1 MSLLRRNIKV
11 LLQPRRYRAEL
22 GEAGRMLRSVT
33 EPTNGVAG
41 RIRGFLDSDSWEV
54 RNCAL
59 KIIARTRCEELYGE
73 LVAKLLEA
81 SEAGIIRRN
90 CAELLPDVGL
100 RAPDVIDALRRA
112 LRDRYWEV
120 RAESARALAQLSDES
135 PELER
140 ELLSLLARE
149 NNMEV
154 RAALAQALGGLG
166 VTRGAF
172 DALAGLARREPWL
185 VRHQASVALAE
196 MGARRPDLAEDA
208 AEAIRSL
215 DLLAEGTA
223 TTSVFRQNV
232 LELAELTAK
241 GRPFPSPESM
251 RRRYFHLK
259 RGWLRRTVE

>member
-1 MSLLRRNIKV
+1 MSLFRRNIKV

-33 EPTNGVAG
+33 EATNGVAG

-73 LVAKLLEA
+73 LVVKLLEA
-81 SEAGIIRRN
+81 NEAGIIRRN

-100 RAPDVIDALRRA
+100 RTPETIDALRRA

-120 RAESARALAQLSDES
+120 RAESARALAELSDES
-135 PELER
+135 LELER

-149 NNMEV
+149 VNMEV

-166 VTRGAF
+166 VSRDAF
-172 DALAGLARREPWL
+172 DALVGLARREPWL

-196 MGARRPDLAEDA
+196 MGARRPVLAEDA
-208 AEAIRSL
+208 AEAIRGL

-259 RGWLRRTVE
+259 KGWLRKTVE